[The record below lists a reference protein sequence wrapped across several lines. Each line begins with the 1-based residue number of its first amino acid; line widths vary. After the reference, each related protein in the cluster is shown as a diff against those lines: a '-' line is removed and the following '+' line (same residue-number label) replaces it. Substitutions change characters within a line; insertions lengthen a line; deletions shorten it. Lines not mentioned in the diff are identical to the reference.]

1 VPYWFGFLS
10 GSGYA
15 GDSSYWG
22 VCLKPEN
29 LRGQLFCAG
38 GRQTGRRAGRF
49 DFQLEL
55 SHHSTPLQF
64 RLGIILL
71 AGGWPEI
78 RCHVEQPIAAAEEL
92 TARTVI
98 TEQIAL
104 NQRL

>member
-1 VPYWFGFLS
+1 VPFWFGFLS

-55 SHHSTPLQF
+55 SHHSTPVSL
-64 RLGIILL
+64 RDYPPCGRL
-71 AGGWPEI
+71 AGI